1 MPAIDATTIAAIA
14 KIGHNAAHKAAP
26 KVPAAFAASNSAAVI
41 VPKDIAIPGSIFPIE
56 EKPDIIIGEVINN
69 VELICSNF
77 SQPVNSSLL
86 IVFQIP
92 LTVVPRVTKVVKPF
106 TIS

>member
-1 MPAIDATTIAAIA
+1 MATIAAIIKYTSHIANFKPWISIVAA
-14 KIGHNAAHKAAP
+14 KVEDPKILVPVAVAP
-26 KVPAAFAASNSAAVI
+26 I
-41 VPKDIAIPGSIFPIE
+41 IALIPGSIFPIE
-56 EKPDIIIGEVINN
+56 EKPDIIIGKVNNN

-92 LTVVPRVTKVVKPF
+92 LRVVPRVTKVVKPF